1 MKKTY
6 TDINLDFAL
15 NPFTGDLI
23 IASDSEAVKKSLR
36 NIIFMNYYEAPFN
49 PTKGSNIQGSLFEHF
64 STLGNEF
71 MKKKI
76 IELVEKNEPR
86 VEIMSIDIL
95 QREDFNQLEVSIVY
109 RILEVNRIETL
120 SVYVGRTR

>member
-95 QREDFNQLEVSIVY
+95 QREDFNKLEVSIVY